1 MRIFVLP
8 PEFNGSKTLRLNRKD
23 SHYLTRVLRL
33 EPGAFIPGR
42 DRSGQLWDLLLSS
55 ADPQGV
61 VLTCSP
67 AAEHERSV
75 SDPRVRIHL
84 FQAVCKSKKMDQIIR
99 QATEIGAASI
109 TPVITRFTISS
120 GSGSRENFSKQ
131 KFERWETIITEAI
144 QQSGSPVLTKLNQPI
159 SLEKMIRIVS
169 ANDNQTLRTH
179 DGEWEFPSCFGVFF
193 HQELISSQTLADI
206 ARDYFLLSKP
216 LPIAAAIGPEGGF
229 SPEEVQNMQK
239 AGMKPA
245 FLKTNIL
252 RAETAAVYALAVLQ
266 TLLTPLEGEGAA
278 EEDPSSKSS
287 PENLL

>member
-8 PEFNGSKTLRLNRKD
+8 PEFNGSKTFRLNRKD

-33 EPGAFIPGR
+33 EPGALIPGR

-61 VLTCSP
+61 LLTCSP

-99 QATEIGAASI
+99 QAAEIGAASI
-109 TPVITRFTISS
+109 TPIITRFTVSS
-120 GSGSRENFSKQ
+120 GAGSRENISKQ
-131 KFERWETIITEAI
+131 KFERWGTIITEAI
-144 QQSGSPVLTKLNQPI
+144 QQSGSPILTKLNQPI
-159 SLEKMIRIVS
+159 SLEEMIRIVS
-169 ANDNQTLRTH
+169 ANDNQSIRNH
-179 DGEWEFPSCFGVFF
+179 DGKGEFPGFFGVFF
-193 HQELISSQTLADI
+193 HQERLCSQTLADI
-206 ARDYFLLSKP
+206 ARDYSLLSGP
-216 LPIAAAIGPEGGF
+216 LPVAAAVGPEGGF
-229 SPEEVQNMQK
+229 SPEEVENMQK

-266 TLLTPLEGEGAA
+266 TLLLEEQ
-278 EEDPSSKSS
+278 P
-287 PENLL
+287 